1 MSVLLS
7 VSAPVSF
14 SVLLL
19 LDAPHGSLAEI
30 ELTRADLPVGT
41 RSHWL
46 WIEERTVTELR
57 AIGTGT
63 PSRKAFDRAVL
74 ALDGERAELIWP
86 SGLCD
91 ALKVDPGRMLRPEF
105 LRLVHQHVN

>member
-1 MSVLLS
+1 M
-7 VSAPVSF
+7 SAPVSF

-30 ELTRADLPVGT
+30 ELVRADLPAGT

-46 WIEERTVTELR
+46 WIEPRTVTELQ

-74 ALDGERAELIWP
+74 ALDGERAELVWP
-86 SGLCD
+86 SGLRD
-91 ALKVDPGRMLRPEF
+91 VLKANPARMLRPEF
-105 LRLVHQHVN
+105 LRLVHQHLN

>member
-46 WIEERTVTELR
+46 WIEERTVTELQ

-74 ALDGERAELIWP
+74 ALDGERAECHRGRHLTGGPEAIAERRIRGDGTGDP
-86 SGLCD
+86 S
-91 ALKVDPGRMLRPEF
+91 
-105 LRLVHQHVN
+105 